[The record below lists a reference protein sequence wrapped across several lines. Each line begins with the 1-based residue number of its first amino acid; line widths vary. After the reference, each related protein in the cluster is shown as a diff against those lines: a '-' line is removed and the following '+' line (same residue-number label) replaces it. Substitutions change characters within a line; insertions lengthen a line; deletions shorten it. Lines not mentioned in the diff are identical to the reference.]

1 MTAKISSQDFDQV
14 LLQQVSATDIEVSQI
29 VITETAR
36 QHDKLGL
43 IPSENHISPAV
54 SAVLA
59 TCLSSKYSEGYPNRR
74 YYEGNQEID
83 KLEILAQERIKNLFN
98 HGPAASHI
106 GVDGKKVLGQVV
118 GVNVQPYSGSPAN
131 SAIQFALLEPGDTFM
146 GLALSSGGHLTHG
159 QPKVT
164 FSGKYFK
171 SIQFGLNAQTR
182 IDFDQMRSLVLEHKP
197 KMIIAGTTA
206 YPFALDFAKFREMAD
221 LVGAWLVADISHITG
236 LVVTGEQM
244 SPVPYVDVIMSTTHK
259 TFRGP
264 RGAMILVTD
273 RGLARNPEL
282 IEKINKAVFP
292 GLQGGPHNA
301 TTAGIAIAALEA
313 QSPEFTKYAQT
324 IMANAQALAKAL
336 MAEGLKLVGNSTDNH
351 LILVDLTPFGI
362 GFGTQVAFALDVAGI
377 YANRNTVPNEPCSP
391 FYPSGLRIG
400 TPLITTR
407 GLKPDHMAKLA
418 KWLAQVVEIVKLDQ
432 LPAEKVSRAEFLKK
446 FKAQAVNNPKLLAIA
461 QEVKAFANQ
470 FPLFQW

>member
-1 MTAKISSQDFDQV
+1 MKSPNHTLDTQLTPFLATDAKIAK
-14 LLQQVSATDIEVSQI
+14 LIAA
-29 VITETAR
+29 ETQR

-74 YYEGNQEID
+74 YYEGNQNTDPIE
-83 KLEILAQERIKNLFN
+83 LFAQDRIKQLFN
-98 HGPAASHI
+98 DGPAASHKPAK
-106 GVDGKKVLGQVV
+106 GKTAKGKVVH
-118 GVNVQPYSGSPAN
+118 VNVQPYSGSPAN
-131 SAIQFALLEPGDTFM
+131 SAIQFALLEPGDTLM

-171 SIQFGLNAQTR
+171 SIQFGLDAEAR
-182 IDFDQMRSLVLEHKP
+182 IDFDQMKALVLKHKP
-197 KMIIAGTTA
+197 KLIMAGTTA
-206 YPFALDFAKFREMAD
+206 YPFTLDFAKFREIAD

-236 LVVTGEQM
+236 LVVAGEHM

-273 RGLARNPEL
+273 RGVARDEALA
-282 IEKINKAVFP
+282 EKIDKAVFP

-313 QSPEFTKYAQT
+313 QKPAFKKYAQRIT
-324 IMANAQALAKAL
+324 ANAQALSTAL
-336 MAEGLKLVGNSTDNH
+336 KKEGLKLVGDGTENH
-351 LILVDLTPFGI
+351 LLLIDLTPYGD

-377 YANRNTVPNEPCSP
+377 YANRNTIPNEPCSP

-407 GLKPDHMAKLA
+407 GLKPADMAKLA
-418 KWLAQVVEIVKLDQ
+418 SWIARTIEIVKADQ
-432 LPAEKVSRAEFLKK
+432 LPAEKTERTPFLKK
-446 FKAQAVNNPKLLAIA
+446 FRAKAVKNAKLLAIA
-461 QEVKAFANQ
+461 KEVKKFANQ
-470 FPLFQW
+470 YPLFQW